1 MADELRLGVVL
12 SFSKGSAG
20 VNKTANIEVD
30 VAGDSYVS
38 AVQEIGTTEEV
49 LVEPDALGTPG
60 YVYVRNMDATNYVE
74 VGITASYTIKLLAG
88 DFALFPAAAAIYAK
102 ANTAACNVEYI
113 IIEL

>member
-1 MADELRLGVVL
+1 
-12 SFSKGSAG
+12 
-20 VNKTANIEVD
+20 
-30 VAGDSYVS
+30 
-38 AVQEIGTTEEV
+38 

-60 YVYVRNMDATNYVE
+60 YVYVRNMDTTNYVE